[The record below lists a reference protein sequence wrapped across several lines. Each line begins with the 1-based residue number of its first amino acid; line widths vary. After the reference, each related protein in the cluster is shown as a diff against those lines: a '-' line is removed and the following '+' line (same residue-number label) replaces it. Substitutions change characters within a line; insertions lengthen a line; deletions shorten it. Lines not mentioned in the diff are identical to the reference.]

1 MAKDALLQTLG
12 VMNAGTAAMASAT
25 TYYSSPVSLEP
36 FGQNGTHNNLF
47 MRFMLAQPT
56 YAALPAATTA
66 SNFQFGIDVTKDG
79 ATWSN
84 IYASP
89 TDQQAFK
96 THIVNTMSATAGQ
109 APLTLLYPTVTSTAT
124 VTNGSANITA
134 APVCSI
140 GDALYFGTAVAP
152 FALATPYYVIS
163 MTPTQATAGSATST
177 ATVQLSAA
185 PGGVPIVPTAGGT
198 PVLTKYL
205 TNLINYTVGELVYWT
220 GTAAAGTNAATA
232 AVDTA
237 VPPIITGGGN
247 VQKFYVLSVTSSIT
261 GQVVTI
267 SNSLGGP
274 AFLTTL
280 GITAGASFLVQP
292 CLAGGEYY
300 VSLNT
305 TSGYIDAYGAVQ
317 DTYKYVRGWIKPTFP
332 AGVNPSAL
340 SRCDVTP
347 GRDGAYS

>member
-12 VMNAGTAAMASAT
+12 VMNPGTAAMASAT
-25 TYYSSPVSLEP
+25 AYYSSPVSLEP

-96 THIVNTMSATAGQ
+96 THVVNTFTMTISTSNVNIS
-109 APLTLLYPTVTSTAT
+109 YPTVTSTAT
-124 VTNGSANITA
+124 VTSGSANITA

-152 FALATPYYVIS
+152 FALATPYYVVS
-163 MTPTQATAGSATST
+163 MTPTQSASGSATST
-177 ATVQLSAA
+177 ATVQLSAT
-185 PGGVPIVPTAGGT
+185 PGGVPIVPTASGT

-205 TNLINYTVGELVYWT
+205 SNLVNYRVGELVYWT
-220 GTAAAGTNAATA
+220 GTAAAGTGAATA
-232 AVDTA
+232 APDTD

-247 VQKFYVLSVTSSIT
+247 LQKFYVLSVTSSYT
-261 GQVVTI
+261 GQVITL
-267 SNSLGGP
+267 SATLGGT
-274 AFLTTL
+274 AFVTGA
-280 GITAGASFLVQP
+280 GIATNASFIVQP

-305 TSGYIDAYGAVQ
+305 TSGYIDPYGAVQ
-317 DTYKYVRGWIKPTFP
+317 DTYKYVRGWVKPTFP
-332 AGVNPSAL
+332 SGVNPTAL
-340 SRCDVTP
+340 SRCDVVP